1 MTTTSLMLHDKITDT
16 FFPVEVNAEELLPVP
31 DIQQQV
37 PASYTQQISIEN
49 DTPRIQF
56 LERQTRL
63 YYLPDISW
71 EGMVIDVLDD
81 SFVARLV
88 DINNPSQQEEAEIL
102 FTSISD
108 QDDLKLIKPGSI
120 FFWSI
125 GRHVKGR
132 RSEQFSLIQ
141 FRRLPVW
148 TKKEKEL
155 AVQEAAV
162 LKNELGW

>member
-1 MTTTSLMLHDKITDT
+1 MSSTALKSLDDNIGT
-16 FFPVEVNAEELLPVP
+16 FTPKVPNISDQLPVP
-31 DIQQQV
+31 DVRQHA
-37 PASYTQQISIEN
+37 PASGTQPLDSESDIPKI
-49 DTPRIQF
+49 PILPKRY
-56 LERQTRL
+56 RP

-71 EGMVIDVLDD
+71 EGMVMKVLDD
-81 SFVARLV
+81 SFIARLI

-102 FTSISD
+102 NTSVSD
-108 QDDLKLIKPGSI
+108 EEDLKLIKPGSI

-155 AVQEAAV
+155 ATEKAAK
-162 LKNELGW
+162 LKDELGW